1 MTDKLA
7 KQMHQDVSIQVVSPV
22 LAVIN
27 LFEFCADDNT
37 ETQQDKDSKVGHAK
51 DESKLQA
58 P

>member
-7 KQMHQDVSIQVVSPV
+7 KQMHQDVSIQVSPV

-27 LFEFCADDNT
+27 LFEIGADDNT